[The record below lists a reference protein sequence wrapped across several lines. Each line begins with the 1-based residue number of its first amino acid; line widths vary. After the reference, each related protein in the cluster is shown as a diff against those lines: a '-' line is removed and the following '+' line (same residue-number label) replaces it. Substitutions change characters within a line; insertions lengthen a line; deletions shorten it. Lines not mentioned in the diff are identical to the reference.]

1 MAATLALWKA
11 ETVRPMFTSSA
22 CSRVSSCVRLHA
34 RAYDAV
40 WAAEGGERG
49 PLGLRGVGAEG
60 AAALASRVAVECVEE
75 AVVAVLGEGGW
86 MRRENV
92 IVGYFIMGLYITVG

>member
-1 MAATLALWKA
+1 
-11 ETVRPMFTSSA
+11 MFTNSA

-75 AVVAVLGEGGW
+75 AVVAVLGKGGW
-86 MRRENV
+86 MRREYV
-92 IVGYFIMGLYITVG
+92 IVGYIIMGLYITVG